1 MNSKREIRTM
11 LGTVES
17 RATDDG
23 KIGIIG
29 QPIVFNQRTNIGGYF
44 EEEIAPEAVEESVL
58 RDVCFLVNHDFNGIP
73 LARSRNNNAN
83 SNLRFTKSNF
93 AVDMAADLDPK
104 NPKAIELNSA
114 VERGDIPGMSFAF
127 IVDGEEWSNLD
138 TDLPLRRITHISKI
152 YEVSAVTWPQY
163 EGTSIQT
170 ERSLESE
177 LNSLKRA
184 REELESARARSAK
197 ITELNQR
204 LKEINHD

>member
-1 MNSKREIRTM
+1 MSEREIRTM
-11 LGTVES
+11 LGKVET
-17 RATDDG
+17 RAEEDG
-23 KIGIIG
+23 KITLIG
-29 QPIVFNQRTNIGGYF
+29 QPIVFNQRTNIADYF

-58 RDVCFLVNHDFNGIP
+58 RDVCLLVNHDFNGIP

-138 TDLPLRRITHISKI
+138 SDLPLRRITHISKI
-152 YEVSAVTWPQY
+152 FEVSAVTWPAY
-163 EGTSIQT
+163 EGTSIQS

-177 LNSLKRA
+177 LESLKRA
-184 REELESARARSAK
+184 REELESARARAAK
-197 ITELNQR
+197 IAKLNEK
-204 LKEINHD
+204 LSVIKGD

>member
-1 MNSKREIRTM
+1 MSEREIRTM
-11 LGTVES
+11 LGKVET
-17 RATDDG
+17 RAEEDG
-23 KIGIIG
+23 KITLIG
-29 QPIVFNQRTNIGGYF
+29 QPIVFNQRTNIADYF
-44 EEEIAPEAVEESVL
+44 EEEIAPEAVQESVL
-58 RDVCFLVNHDFNGIP
+58 RDVCLLVNHDFNGIP

-138 TDLPLRRITHISKI
+138 SDLPLRRITHISKI
-152 YEVSAVTWPQY
+152 YEVSAVTWPAY
-163 EGTSIQT
+163 EGTSIQS

-177 LNSLKRA
+177 LESLKKA
-184 REELESARARSAK
+184 REELESARARAAQ
-197 ITELNQR
+197 IAELNEKLSVIR
-204 LKEINHD
+204 GD

>member
-1 MNSKREIRTM
+1 MSEREIRTM
-11 LGTVES
+11 LGRVET
-17 RATDDG
+17 RAEEDG
-23 KIGIIG
+23 KITLIG
-29 QPIVFNQRTNIGGYF
+29 QPIVFNQRTNIADYF

-58 RDVCFLVNHDFNGIP
+58 RDVCLLVNHDFNGIP

-83 SNLRFTKSNF
+83 SNLRFTKSNY

-138 TDLPLRRITHISKI
+138 SDLPLRRITHISKI
-152 YEVSAVTWPQY
+152 YEVSAVTWPAY
-163 EGTSIQT
+163 EGTSIQS

-177 LNSLKRA
+177 LESLKKA
-184 REELESARARSAK
+184 REELESARARAAK
-197 ITELNQR
+197 IAELNEK
-204 LKEINHD
+204 LSVIKGD

>member
-1 MNSKREIRTM
+1 MSKREIRTM
-11 LGTVES
+11 LGKVET
-17 RATDDG
+17 RAEEDG
-23 KIGIIG
+23 KITLIG
-29 QPIVFNQRTNIGGYF
+29 QPIVFNQRTNIADIF

-58 RDVCFLVNHDFNGIP
+58 RDVCLLVNHDFDGIP

-138 TDLPLRRITHISKI
+138 SKLPLRRITHISKI
-152 YEVSAVTWPQY
+152 YEVSAVTWPAY
-163 EGTSIQT
+163 EGTSIQS

-177 LNSLKRA
+177 LESLKRA
-184 REELESARARSAK
+184 REELESARARAAQ
-197 ITELNQR
+197 IAELNEKLSVIR
-204 LKEINHD
+204 GD

>member
-1 MNSKREIRTM
+1 MSNREIRTM
-11 LGTVES
+11 LGHIET
-17 RATDDG
+17 RAEEDG
-23 KIGIIG
+23 KITLVG
-29 QPIVFNQRTNIGGYF
+29 QPIVFNQRTNIAGYF
-44 EEEIAPEAVEESVL
+44 EEEIAPEAVEERVL
-58 RDVCFLVNHDFNGIP
+58 RDVCFLVNHDFSGIP

-83 SNLRFTKSNF
+83 SNLRFTRSNF
-93 AVDMAADLDPK
+93 AVDMEADLDPK

-152 YEVSAVTWPQY
+152 FEVSAVTWPQY

-197 ITELNQR
+197 IAELNQR

>member
-1 MNSKREIRTM
+1 MSEREIRTM
-11 LGTVES
+11 LGKVET
-17 RATDDG
+17 RAEEDG
-23 KIGIIG
+23 KITLIG
-29 QPIVFNQRTNIGGYF
+29 QPIVFNQRTNIADFF

-58 RDVCFLVNHDFNGIP
+58 RDVCLLVNHDFNGIP

-83 SNLRFTKSNF
+83 SNLRFTKSNY

-138 TDLPLRRITHISKI
+138 SDLPLRRITHISHI
-152 YEVSAVTWPQY
+152 FEVSAVTWPAY
-163 EGTSIQT
+163 EGTSIQS

-177 LNSLKRA
+177 LESLKRA
-184 REELESARARSAK
+184 REELESARARAAK
-197 ITELNQR
+197 IAELNEK
-204 LKEINHD
+204 LSVIKGD

>member
-1 MNSKREIRTM
+1 MKNREIRS
-11 LGTVES
+11 LIGKVES
-17 RATDDG
+17 RSDEDG
-23 KIGIIG
+23 KIHITG

-44 EEEIAPEAVEESVL
+44 EEEILPEAVEEKVL

-73 LARSRNNNAN
+73 LARSRNNNSN

-93 AVDMAADLDPK
+93 AVDMDADLDSK

-114 VERGDIPGMSFAF
+114 IERGDIPGMSFAF
-127 IVDGEEWSNLD
+127 VVDGEEWENLD
-138 TDLPLRRITHISKI
+138 SDLPLRRITHISEI
-152 YEVSAVTWPQY
+152 FEVSAVTWPAY

-177 LNSLKRA
+177 LESLNKA

-197 ITELNQR
+197 VAELNNE
-204 LKEINHD
+204 LKEIQS

>member
-1 MNSKREIRTM
+1 MSEREIRTM
-11 LGTVES
+11 LGKVET
-17 RATDDG
+17 RAEEDG
-23 KIGIIG
+23 KITLIG
-29 QPIVFNQRTNIGGYF
+29 QPIVFNQRTNIADYF

-58 RDVCFLVNHDFNGIP
+58 RDVCLLVNHDFNGIP

-138 TDLPLRRITHISKI
+138 SDLPLRRITHISKI
-152 YEVSAVTWPQY
+152 FEVSAVTWPAY
-163 EGTSIQT
+163 EGTSIQS

-177 LNSLKRA
+177 LESLKRA
-184 REELESARARSAK
+184 REELESARARAAK
-197 ITELNQR
+197 IAELNEK
-204 LKEINHD
+204 LSVIKGD

>member
-1 MNSKREIRTM
+1 MSEREIRTM
-11 LGTVES
+11 LGKVET
-17 RATDDG
+17 RAEEDG
-23 KIGIIG
+23 KITLIG
-29 QPIVFNQRTNIGGYF
+29 QPIVFNQRTNIADFF

-58 RDVCFLVNHDFNGIP
+58 RDVCLLVNHDFNGIP

-138 TDLPLRRITHISKI
+138 SNLPLRRITHISKI
-152 YEVSAVTWPQY
+152 YEVSAVTWPAY
-163 EGTSIQT
+163 EGTSIQS

-177 LNSLKRA
+177 LESLKKA
-184 REELESARARSAK
+184 REELESARARAAK
-197 ITELNQR
+197 IAELNEK
-204 LKEINHD
+204 LSVIKGD

>member
-1 MNSKREIRTM
+1 MSEREIRTM
-11 LGTVES
+11 LGKVET
-17 RATDDG
+17 RAEEDG
-23 KIGIIG
+23 KITLIG
-29 QPIVFNQRTNIGGYF
+29 QPIVFNQRTNIADYF

-58 RDVCFLVNHDFNGIP
+58 RDVCLLVNHDFNGIP

-83 SNLRFTKSNF
+83 SNLRFTKSNY

-138 TDLPLRRITHISKI
+138 SDLPLRRITHISKI
-152 YEVSAVTWPQY
+152 YEVSAVTWPAY
-163 EGTSIQT
+163 EGTSIQS

-177 LNSLKRA
+177 LESLKKA
-184 REELESARARSAK
+184 REELESARARAAK
-197 ITELNQR
+197 IAELNEK
-204 LKEINHD
+204 LSVIKGD

>member
-1 MNSKREIRTM
+1 MSEREIRTM
-11 LGTVES
+11 LGKVET
-17 RATDDG
+17 RAEEDG
-23 KIGIIG
+23 KITLIG
-29 QPIVFNQRTNIGGYF
+29 QPIVFNQRTNIADYF

-83 SNLRFTKSNF
+83 SNLRFTKSNY

-138 TDLPLRRITHISKI
+138 SDLPLRRITHISKI
-152 YEVSAVTWPQY
+152 YEVSAVTWPAY
-163 EGTSIQT
+163 EGTSIQS

-177 LNSLKRA
+177 LESLKKA
-184 REELESARARSAK
+184 REELESARARAAK
-197 ITELNQR
+197 IAELNEK
-204 LKEINHD
+204 LSVIKGD

>member
-1 MNSKREIRTM
+1 MSEREIRTM
-11 LGTVES
+11 LGKVET
-17 RATDDG
+17 RAEEDG
-23 KIGIIG
+23 KITLIG
-29 QPIVFNQRTNIGGYF
+29 QPIVFNQRTNIADYF

-58 RDVCFLVNHDFNGIP
+58 RDVCLLVNHDFNGIP

-83 SNLRFTKSNF
+83 SNLRFTKSNY

-138 TDLPLRRITHISKI
+138 SDLPLRRITHISKI
-152 YEVSAVTWPQY
+152 YEVSAVTWPAY
-163 EGTSIQT
+163 EGTSIQS

-177 LNSLKRA
+177 LESLKKA
-184 REELESARARSAK
+184 REELESARARVAK
-197 ITELNQR
+197 IAELNEK
-204 LKEINHD
+204 LSVIKGD